1 MKQQLPP
8 QPKFHL
14 GQEFDVNMPIIY
26 ANKTAFTKV
35 YYVRTPIK
43 ITGITRLPKQW
54 GYEIYNF
61 RTHKK
66 LKVTERFLRLYIT
79 KEFVCES

>member
-1 MKQQLPP
+1 MKKQLLPP
-8 QPKFHL
+8 QPRFHL
-14 GQEFDVNMPIIY
+14 NQEFDVHMPIFYI
-26 ANKTAFTKV
+26 NKMW
-35 YYVRTPIK
+35 YVRTPIK

-79 KEFVCES
+79 EEFVCES